1 MMNLGKMTLREQ
13 ILVLVAVAVIVGG
26 AYGVFRFHPANKA
39 IADLAKNTE
48 MMDSAMRAGKIPEE
62 PFENVD
68 DLRMDLNAL
77 EDELAEARNMIA
89 GVERRLSPED
99 TTEVRLA
106 ISEIAR
112 KARVRISINEAY
124 RVMVPAPVAAAGS
137 KATTAP
143 RKRMGDAAKRRLRN
157 ARRAS
162 AASLGN
168 VRGVVNV
175 SPEQATALIRKMAI
189 NGPMERPM
197 QHLTM
202 EGTFAGVMQF
212 IEDLEQ
218 MDKLVTVVQ
227 LQMMPVPQSPPPGYN
242 QRLSINMVLAL

>member
-1 MMNLGKMTLREQ
+1 MNLSKMTLREQ
-13 ILVLVAVAVIVGG
+13 MLVLVATIVIVGG

-48 MMDSAMRAGKIPEE
+48 MMDSAMRTGRIPEE
-62 PFENVD
+62 PFENID
-68 DLRMDLNAL
+68 DLRMELHAL
-77 EDELAEARNMIA
+77 EDELTEAETMIA
-89 GVERRLSPED
+89 AVERRLSPED

-124 RVMVPAPVAAAGS
+124 RVTVPAPIAAAGS
-137 KATTAP
+137 KALNAP
-143 RKRMGDAAKRRLRN
+143 KPRRMGDAAKRRLRN
-157 ARRAS
+157 ARRSSAS
-162 AASLGN
+162 SIGN
-168 VRGVVNV
+168 VRGVMNV

-202 EGTFAGVMQF
+202 EGTFAGVTQF
-212 IEDLEQ
+212 IADLEQ
-218 MDKLVTVVQ
+218 MDQLVTVVQ
-227 LQMMPVPQSPPPGYN
+227 LQMMPVPQPPPPGYN